1 MHQELYSQSGQAQL
15 SMNTFNTP
23 FWGKKGDKEGVG
35 CCANVCMRVH
45 VCVCVCVC
53 VCVTMSQCGVRILV
67 FPAASSPSMSILMSF
82 LPNNFASFFPMF
94 PTPGNNGWDSN
105 QNTQTRAQEPAWDK
119 KETNIFHKQNNTQQ
133 ICTQWQCAC
142 IQHFPLQPVCYA
154 LP

>member
-1 MHQELYSQSGQAQL
+1 MCL
-15 SMNTFNTP
+15 
-23 FWGKKGDKEGVG
+23 
-35 CCANVCMRVH
+35 CVH

-53 VCVTMSQCGVRILV
+53 VCVRVCVNMSQYGVRILV

-119 KETNIFHKQNNTQQ
+119 KRQTYFINKTTHNKYAHNGNVHAFNTSHCNLCVMRYHSACT
-133 ICTQWQCAC
+133 ITGTCVRVCTQTQTTENHQVRKPC
-142 IQHFPLQPVCYA
+142 
-154 LP
+154 